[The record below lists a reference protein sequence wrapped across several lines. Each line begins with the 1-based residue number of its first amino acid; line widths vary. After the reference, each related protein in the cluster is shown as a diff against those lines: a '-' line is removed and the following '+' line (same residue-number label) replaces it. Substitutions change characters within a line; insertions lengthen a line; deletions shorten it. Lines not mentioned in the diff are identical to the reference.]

1 MVYSTN
7 TLNKMIMSMLLE
19 GSNFLIKHSKRFE
32 THVDEFIRRASRLP
46 RQAVKYLHALIR
58 LKAELQSRGPFIK
71 MIENDLYRKQLEVK
85 RLIDEGLD
93 LKQSMIT
100 LVLSLTNFLHE
111 ETMADMHRK
120 TEIKGHIQENILE
133 LLKKNR
139 IHQTTKMRM
148 RAAARGMSQ
157 LMDQMEVVEE
167 SKEIIEEVWA
177 EAVEAANCM

>member
-1 MVYSTN
+1 
-7 TLNKMIMSMLLE
+7 
-19 GSNFLIKHSKRFE
+19 
-32 THVDEFIRRASRLP
+32 
-46 RQAVKYLHALIR
+46 
-58 LKAELQSRGPFIK
+58 

-100 LVLSLTNFLHE
+100 LVLSLTTFLHE

>member
-1 MVYSTN
+1 MVYSMN

-58 LKAELQSRGPFIK
+58 PFIK

-100 LVLSLTNFLHE
+100 LVLSLTTFLHE